1 MATCQICQREFAKL
15 RFQTEH
21 INICTRCVNTLND
34 FDEPAINAQQRIR
47 EMLSRGM
54 LKRATTEQHE
64 ADEQWKRTKAVLTL
78 KNFEQSVDQALP
90 GWLNRLLA
98 KPDNTTKN
106 YKQMRAHRRGLLRL
120 EEGRQWTY
128 PGNWS
133 DVARRIRGRDGY
145 RCIDCGD
152 ASNALHVHHIVYL
165 SKYGTNQ
172 QSNLVTLCRPCHEK
186 VHGREFDMAEADDP
200 ESLALCGGQSNMP
213 PLFTAPP
220 PQPPLQ
226 PPPLPLSPPLSP
238 PLTLTPISTIGTPQA
253 APSRYTY
260 NTNTAP
266 LVDTQCPRCQAQ
278 LRAPITRPIGHRVR
292 CPVCEMVYEHGVN
305 DGINLINFER
315 EKRKYEEQMAD
326 ARKPSPPLSSNK
338 PHISKLSECESP
350 TPRILAPKAW
360 TDFPSHHQNEDAW
373 AGTSHTAK
381 HAIHR
386 QTSQSDWW
394 QLNVF
399 ELLAIVI
406 FVLVVLLVTL
416 K

>member
-1 MATCQICQREFAKL
+1 
-15 RFQTEH
+15 
-21 INICTRCVNTLND
+21 
-34 FDEPAINAQQRIR
+34 
-47 EMLSRGM
+47 
-54 LKRATTEQHE
+54 
-64 ADEQWKRTKAVLTL
+64 
-78 KNFEQSVDQALP
+78 
-90 GWLNRLLA
+90 
-98 KPDNTTKN
+98 
-106 YKQMRAHRRGLLRL
+106 
-120 EEGRQWTY
+120 
-128 PGNWS
+128 
-133 DVARRIRGRDGY
+133 
-145 RCIDCGD
+145 
-152 ASNALHVHHIVYL
+152 
-165 SKYGTNQ
+165 
-172 QSNLVTLCRPCHEK
+172 
-186 VHGREFDMAEADDP
+186 
-200 ESLALCGGQSNMP
+200 MP

-360 TDFPSHHQNEDAW
+360 TDLPSHHQTEDAW
-373 AGTSHTAK
+373 TGTSHTAK